1 MPNGIDFR
9 RFYIL
14 DFRSGANCLAPI
26 FEWHDVKGTIILEN
40 SNVLS

>member
-26 FEWHDVKGTIILEN
+26 FEWHPLPLSTDAQCML
-40 SNVLS
+40 NVC